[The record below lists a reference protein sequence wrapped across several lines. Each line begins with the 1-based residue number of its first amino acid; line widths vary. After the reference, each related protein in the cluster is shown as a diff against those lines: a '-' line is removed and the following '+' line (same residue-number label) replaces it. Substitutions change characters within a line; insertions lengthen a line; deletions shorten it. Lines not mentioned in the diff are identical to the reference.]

1 MRSFFKFLLVVAI
14 GLSIYLCV
22 DSILRPIRF
31 EQEKSMRYDAV
42 IGRLVD
48 IRTAQV
54 EFRNAHGLYANNFDT
69 LIGFVKYG
77 RIPFVL
83 KEGVLSDRQLEDG
96 LTEEKAAEIVYKKRT
111 REIKRWGLEEF
122 RRDTFYANVLD
133 TVFGKGYPIDSLR
146 YVPFGA
152 NHEEFQLRAGDVTTG
167 SGLIVRVFEAKTPFE
182 TFMVGLDKQEIL
194 NMRLKAEKYGK
205 YPGLMVGNIFE
216 ANNNAG
222 NWE

>member
-1 MRSFFKFLLVVAI
+1 MRTFFIILLIVAI
-14 GLSIYLCV
+14 GLSVYLCV
-22 DSILRPIRF
+22 DSILRPIRL
-31 EQEKSMRYDAV
+31 ESEKYIRFDAV
-42 IGRLVD
+42 IDRLVD

-54 EFRNAHGLYANNFDT
+54 EFKNAHGLYANNFDT

-83 KEGVLSDRQLEDG
+83 KEGVLSDKQLEDG
-96 LTEEKAAEIVYKKRT
+96 LTEDKAAEIVYKNRI
-111 REIKRWGLEEF
+111 RDIKKWGLEGF

-133 TVFGKGYPIDSLR
+133 TIFGKNYPIDSLR
-146 YVPFGA
+146 YVPFSR
-152 NHEEFQLRAGDVTTG
+152 NNDQFQLRAGDINTS
-167 SGLIVRVFEAKTPFE
+167 SGLSVRVFEARTPYE
-182 TFMVGLDKQEIL
+182 TFMEGLDKQEVI

>member
-1 MRSFFKFLLVVAI
+1 MRTFFRILLIVAI
-14 GLSIYLCV
+14 GLSVYLCV

-31 EQEKSMRYDAV
+31 DKEKNIRFDAV
-42 IGRLVD
+42 IDRLID

-54 EFRNAHGLYANNFDT
+54 EFKNAHGMYANNFDT

-83 KEGVLSDRQLEDG
+83 KEGVLSDKQLEDG
-96 LTEEKAAEIVYKKRT
+96 LTEERAAEIVYKKR
-111 REIKRWGLEEF
+111 RWEVKKWGLEDY

-133 TVFGKGYPIDSLR
+133 TIFGRDFFIDSLR
-146 YVPFGA
+146 YVPYSR
-152 NHEEFQLRAGDVTTG
+152 NNDQFQLQAGDIMTS
-167 SGLIVRVFEAKTPFE
+167 SGLLVRVFEAKTPYE
-182 TFMVGLDKQEIL
+182 TFMKGMDKQEIL
-194 NMRLKAEKYGK
+194 NMELKAKKFGK